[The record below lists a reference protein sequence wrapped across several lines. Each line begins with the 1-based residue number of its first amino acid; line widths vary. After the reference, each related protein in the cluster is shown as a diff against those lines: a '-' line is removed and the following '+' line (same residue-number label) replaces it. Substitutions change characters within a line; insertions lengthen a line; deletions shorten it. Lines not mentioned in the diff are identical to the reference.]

1 MVFVSDANG
10 CSGDLSVTLTEPAE
24 LSLDAVVTD
33 ATDIGTGSIDLTVT
47 GGTEPY
53 EFNWT
58 SDGEF
63 VSEEEDPSGL
73 EAPASYDVLVTDA
86 NGCEVTGGPYEVDDV
101 YSVFHLTQV
110 PFTV

>member
-1 MVFVSDANG
+1 MGPFEYVLDGPVVAINDTGVFTELSEGSYVVFVSDANG
-10 CSGDLSVTLTEPAE
+10 CSRDLSVTLTEPAE

-58 SDGEF
+58 SD
-63 VSEEEDPSGL
+63 
-73 EAPASYDVLVTDA
+73 
-86 NGCEVTGGPYEVDDV
+86 
-101 YSVFHLTQV
+101 SVNLSRRRKILLDWKRQRRT
-110 PFTV
+110 TSL